1 MEFTSSSI
9 RHRGNRNKAILMRE
23 RREQLKQKRTA
34 GYRRCGRV
42 SSKEVGQEWVQ
53 DKSNVM
59 VIIGSEALSL
69 YPSLT
74 KEESANEVA
83 EAVLERS
90 IRWEGVNWKEAVQ
103 FLYWEGMKHG
113 AGVVD

>member
-42 SSKEVGQEWVQ
+42 SSKEVGQ
-53 DKSNVM
+53 
-59 VIIGSEALSL
+59 
-69 YPSLT
+69 
-74 KEESANEVA
+74 
-83 EAVLERS
+83 LERS
-90 IRWEGVNWKEAVQ
+90 SPVPAFGK
-103 FLYWEGMKHG
+103 G
-113 AGVVD
+113 